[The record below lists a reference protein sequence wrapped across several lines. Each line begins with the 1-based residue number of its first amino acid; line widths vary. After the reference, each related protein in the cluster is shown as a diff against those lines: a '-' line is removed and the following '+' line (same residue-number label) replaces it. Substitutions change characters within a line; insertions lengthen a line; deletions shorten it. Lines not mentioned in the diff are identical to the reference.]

1 MIKLVV
7 TQITTQHVLRLVKSV
22 RQQTVIVPAVDFPA
36 QRLSSLNQTLL
47 PHPHISHQSA
57 APKVTVQLL
66 LRELCVILNIYDLF
80 FAEFGEQRL
89 RQMSAICWSESHGD
103 PNRARDAC
111 LRTGENCNGNY
122 RKPNCVTNE
131 YSVGIFQINLINE
144 NCPYLKNQYSTRTT
158 GQPACIITD
167 AAKFQTECVNPKIEF
182 NYNVNRAVQKLRSQ
196 GIGAWPATAKKC
208 GYK

>member
-1 MIKLVV
+1 VFFLIGVAPYIPPIRGTEGNCPIAPEGTLCD
-7 TQITTQHVLRLVKSV
+7 IEHLR
-22 RQQTVIVPAVDFPA
+22 P
-36 QRLSSLNQTLL
+36 
-47 PHPHISHQSA
+47 
-57 APKVTVQLL
+57 
-66 LRELCVILNIYDLF
+66 F